1 MLPSEAPLR
10 PPLHVIFTLDCPPYG
25 ARCQPSGPS
34 SWEAS
39 ARSID
44 AFCTTLLRAGFPPT
58 LFVTPETAY
67 EHGPL
72 LADLRDAGS
81 GAEVGLL
88 LQPPSLRQ
96 AGFRHYL
103 GGYDRQGQQ
112 AVVRLAVERFGDALG
127 RRPLSARSAMY
138 SASDCTFGVL
148 DAAGF
153 RQTSTSSPGR
163 KTPKYHAEWVGAP
176 ADAHP
181 ASATS
186 RLEPGA
192 LSLLEVPVTTDASQ
206 RKGGIAPELA
216 IESGSVER
224 WHAPL
229 IAGQLERQMGDR
241 VPLILCFVAG
251 TAAGFHDPGARHRQ
265 TLDELLEHLD
275 VLEERYETVPST
287 VSGAYAHLRSR

>member
-1 MLPSEAPLR
+1 VPR
-10 PPLHVIFTLDCPPYG
+10 PPLHIIFTLDCPPNG
-25 ARCQPSGPS
+25 ARFQPAGAAT
-34 SWEAS
+34 WEAS

-58 LFVTPETAY
+58 LFVTPETAH
-67 EHGPL
+67 EHGPML
-72 LADLRDAGS
+72 EDLRDSGS
-81 GAEVGLL
+81 GVEVGLL
-88 LQPPSLRQ
+88 VQPPSLRQ
-96 AGFRHYL
+96 AGYRHYL
-103 GGYDRQGQQ
+103 GAYDRQVQE
-112 AVVRLAVERFGDALG
+112 AVVRLAIERYGDALG

-163 KTPKYHAEWVGAP
+163 RTPKYHAEWVGAP

-186 RLEPGA
+186 RLEAGA
-192 LSLLEVPVTTDASQ
+192 LSLLEVPVTTDATQ

-216 IESGSVER
+216 IESGSVEL

-229 IAGQLERQMGDR
+229 IAAQLERQAS
-241 VPLILCFVAG
+241 VPAPLTLCFVACTG
-251 TAAGFHDPGARHRQ
+251 AAFHDPGGRPRQ
-265 TLDELLEHLD
+265 TLEELLHHLEG
-275 VLEERYETVPST
+275 LEARYETVPAT

>member
-1 MLPSEAPLR
+1 VLPSEAPLR

-96 AGFRHYL
+96 AGF
-103 GGYDRQGQQ
+103 
-112 AVVRLAVERFGDALG
+112 
-127 RRPLSARSAMY
+127 
-138 SASDCTFGVL
+138 
-148 DAAGF
+148 
-153 RQTSTSSPGR
+153 
-163 KTPKYHAEWVGAP
+163 
-176 ADAHP
+176 
-181 ASATS
+181 
-186 RLEPGA
+186 
-192 LSLLEVPVTTDASQ
+192 
-206 RKGGIAPELA
+206 
-216 IESGSVER
+216 
-224 WHAPL
+224 
-229 IAGQLERQMGDR
+229 
-241 VPLILCFVAG
+241 
-251 TAAGFHDPGARHRQ
+251 HDPGARHRQ

>member
-1 MLPSEAPLR
+1 VTR
-10 PPLHVIFTLDCPPYG
+10 PPLLVIFTLDCPPYG
-25 ARCQPSGPS
+25 ARCLPAGPAT
-34 SWEAS
+34 WEAS

-58 LFVTPETAY
+58 LFVTPETADA
-67 EHGPL
+67 HGPL
-72 LADLRDAGS
+72 LDDLRDSGG

-103 GGYDRQGQQ
+103 GRYGLQEQQ
-112 AVVRLAVERFGDALG
+112 AIARLAVERFADALG

-176 ADAHP
+176 PDAHP
-181 ASATS
+181 ASATN
-186 RLEPGA
+186 RLESGT
-192 LSLLEVPVTTDASQ
+192 LSLLEVPVTTDATQ
-206 RKGGIAPELA
+206 RQGGIAPELA
-216 IESGSVER
+216 VESGTLER

-229 IAGQLERQMGDR
+229 IAAQLARQAEEGA
-241 VPLILCFVAG
+241 PLSLCFVAG
-251 TAAGFHDPGARHRQ
+251 AATAFYDPETRHRQ
-265 TLDELLEHLD
+265 TLDDLLAHLET
-275 VLEERYETVPST
+275 LEESYQPMPATVA
-287 VSGAYAHLRSR
+287 GAYAHLRSP